1 MMSEDW
7 ADRVAQDFQ
16 RRGLLERGACLIL
29 GGADT
34 GKTTLALALAAR
46 IAQSRPVAIVDA
58 DIGQSHIGPP
68 STVGWAVVDNP
79 DFDLSVVEPGPVRN
93 PTPHTASTPHQRISN
108 GAGVIAFVGD
118 ITPVGHLLQ
127 FTAALTRCVEQ
138 AAKLAEVILI
148 DTPGFIAGPPA
159 NALWW
164 TVQHVL
170 TPDVIIMVQ
179 RANELSDILAG
190 LKFCGSRVEPVQSPA
205 SISVKSPQQRCRHR
219 QRQFEI
225 YFRDSACYNLSLAD
239 LSVQGGRDVPPQDLP
254 GRLVGLRNHKG
265 DDLAVGVIRKWQA
278 PRTPPLGVPSGTCGD
293 ADGLVVVKAPKL
305 DTGQI
310 RCLVV
315 GDAQADFGEG

>member
-1 MMSEDW
+1 MSEDW
-7 ADRVAQDFQ
+7 ADRVARDFQ
-16 RRGLLERGACLIL
+16 RQGLLDGGACLLL

-34 GKTTLALALAAR
+34 GKTTLILALAGR

-79 DFDLSVVEPGPVRN
+79 NFDLSAIEPG
-93 PTPHTASTPHQRISN
+93 
-108 GAGVIAFVGD
+108 GIAFVGD

-138 AAKLAEVILI
+138 AARLAEVILI
-148 DTPGFIAGPPA
+148 DTPGFIAGLPA

-164 TVQHVL
+164 TVQHAL
-170 TPDVIIMVQ
+170 NPGLIIAVQ

-190 LKFCGSRVEPVQSPA
+190 LKFCGSRVEPVQSPG

-219 QRQFEI
+219 HRQFEV
-225 YFRDSACYNLSLAD
+225 YFRDSSCYNLSLAD
-239 LSVQGGRDVPPQDLP
+239 LSVQGARDVPPQNLP

-265 DDLAVGVIRKWQA
+265 DDVAVGVICKWQA
-278 PRTPPLGVPSGTCGD
+278 PPTPGGD
-293 ADGLVVVKAPKL
+293 ADGIVVVKATKL
-305 DTGQI
+305 DIGQI

-315 GDAQADFGEG
+315 GDAQADFGGG

>member
-7 ADRVAQDFQ
+7 ADRIAQGFQ
-16 RRGLLERGACLIL
+16 RQGLLDRGACLLL

-34 GKTTLALALAAR
+34 GKTTLASALAAR
-46 IAQSRPVAIVDA
+46 IAKSRPVAIVDA

-68 STVGWAVVDNP
+68 STVGWAAVDNP
-79 DFDLSVVEPGPVRN
+79 NFDLSAIEPG
-93 PTPHTASTPHQRISN
+93 
-108 GAGVIAFVGD
+108 GIAFVGD

-127 FTAALTRCVEQ
+127 FSAALTHCVEQ

-164 TVQHVL
+164 TVQHAL
-170 TPDVIIMVQ
+170 KPGLIIAVQ
-179 RANELSDILAG
+179 RANELCDILAG
-190 LKFCGSRVEPVQSPA
+190 LKFCGSRVEPVESPA
-205 SISVKSPQQRCRHR
+205 SISPKSPQQRRRHR
-219 QRQFEI
+219 QRQFEM
-225 YFRDSACYNLSLAD
+225 YFRDSSCYNLSLAD
-239 LSVQGGRDVPPQDLP
+239 LSVQGGRDVPPQNLP

-265 DDLAVGVIRKWQA
+265 DDVAVGVIRKWQA
-278 PRTPPLGVPSGTCGD
+278 PQPSCGD

-305 DTGQI
+305 DIGQI

>member
-1 MMSEDW
+1 MSEDW
-7 ADRVAQDFQ
+7 ADRVARDFQ
-16 RRGLLERGACLIL
+16 RQGLLERGACLLL

-34 GKTTLALALAAR
+34 GKTTLASALAAR

-79 DFDLSVVEPGPVRN
+79 NFDLSAIEPG
-93 PTPHTASTPHQRISN
+93 
-108 GAGVIAFVGD
+108 GIAFVGD

-148 DTPGFIAGPPA
+148 DTLGFIAGPPA

-164 TVQHVL
+164 TVQHAL
-170 TPDVIIMVQ
+170 KPDLIIAVQ
-179 RANELSDILAG
+179 RANELCDILAG
-190 LKFCGSRVEPVQSPA
+190 LKFCGSRVEPVESPA
-205 SISVKSPQQRCRHR
+205 SISVKSPQQRRRHR

-225 YFRDSACYNLSLAD
+225 YFRDSACYNLNLAD
-239 LSVQGGRDVPPQDLP
+239 LSIQGGRDVPPQNLP

-265 DDLAVGVIRKWQA
+265 DDVAVGVICKWQA
-278 PRTPPLGVPSGTCGD
+278 PRASCGD

-305 DTGQI
+305 DAGQI

>member
-1 MMSEDW
+1 MSEDW
-7 ADRVAQDFQ
+7 ADRVAQGFQ
-16 RRGLLERGACLIL
+16 RRGFLERGACLVL

-58 DIGQSHIGPP
+58 DVGQSHIGPP

-79 DFDLSVVEPGPVRN
+79 NFDLSAIEPG
-93 PTPHTASTPHQRISN
+93 
-108 GAGVIAFVGD
+108 GIAFVGD

-164 TVQHVL
+164 TVQHAL
-170 TPDVIIMVQ
+170 KPDVIIAVQ
-179 RANELSDILAG
+179 RANELCDILAG

-205 SISVKSPQQRCRHR
+205 SISVKSPQQRRRHR

-225 YFRDSACYNLSLAD
+225 YFRDSACYNLDLAD
-239 LSVQGGRDVPPQDLP
+239 LSVQGTRDVPPLNLP
-254 GRLVGLRNHKG
+254 GRLVGLRNQKG
-265 DDLAVGVIRKWQA
+265 EDVAVGVICKWQA

-293 ADGLVVVKAPKL
+293 ADGLVVVRAPGL

>member
-1 MMSEDW
+1 MSEDW
-7 ADRVAQDFQ
+7 ADKIARDFQ
-16 RRGLLERGACLIL
+16 RQGLLDRGACLLL

-34 GKTTLALALAAR
+34 GKTTLALALAGKMAEN
-46 IAQSRPVAIVDA
+46 RPVAIVDA

-79 DFDLSVVEPGPVRN
+79 EFDLSAVEPG
-93 PTPHTASTPHQRISN
+93 
-108 GAGVIAFVGD
+108 GIAFVGD

-127 FTAALTRCVEQ
+127 FAAALTRCVEQ

-164 TVQHVL
+164 TVQHAL
-170 TPDVIIMVQ
+170 KPDLIIAVQ
-179 RANELSDILAG
+179 RANELCDILAG
-190 LKFCGSRVEPVQSPA
+190 LKFCGSRVEPVESPA

-225 YFRDSACYNLSLAD
+225 YFRDSACYNLNLAD
-239 LSVQGGRDVPPQDLP
+239 LSVQGRRDVPLQNLP
-254 GRLVGLRNHKG
+254 GRLVGLRNYKG
-265 DDLAVGVIRKWQA
+265 DDVAVGVICKWQA
-278 PRTPPLGVPSGTCGD
+278 PRTPCGD
-293 ADGLVVVKAPKL
+293 ADGLVIVKAPRL
-305 DTGQI
+305 DIGQI

>member
-1 MMSEDW
+1 MSEDW
-7 ADRVAQDFQ
+7 ADRVARDFQ
-16 RRGLLERGACLIL
+16 RQGLLERGACLLL

-34 GKTTLALALAAR
+34 GKTTLASALAAR

-79 DFDLSVVEPGPVRN
+79 NFDLSAIE
-93 PTPHTASTPHQRISN
+93 
-108 GAGVIAFVGD
+108 AGGIAFVGD

-127 FTAALTRCVEQ
+127 FTAALTHCVEQ

-164 TVQHVL
+164 TVQHAL
-170 TPDVIIMVQ
+170 KPDLIIAVQ
-179 RANELSDILAG
+179 RANELCDILAG
-190 LKFCGSRVEPVQSPA
+190 LKFCGSCVEPVESPA
-205 SISVKSPQQRCRHR
+205 SISVKSPQQRRRHR

-239 LSVQGGRDVPPQDLP
+239 LSVQGTRDVPPQNLP
-254 GRLVGLRNHKG
+254 GRLAGLRNHKG
-265 DDLAVGVIRKWQA
+265 EDVAMGVIRKWQA
-278 PRTPPLGVPSGTCGD
+278 PRALCGD
-293 ADGLVVVKAPKL
+293 VDGLVVVKAPRL

>member
-1 MMSEDW
+1 MSEDW
-7 ADRVAQDFQ
+7 ADKIARDFQ
-16 RRGLLERGACLIL
+16 RQGLLDRGACLLL

-34 GKTTLALALAAR
+34 GKTTLALALAGKMAEN
-46 IAQSRPVAIVDA
+46 RPVAIVDA

-79 DFDLSVVEPGPVRN
+79 EFDLSAVEPG
-93 PTPHTASTPHQRISN
+93 
-108 GAGVIAFVGD
+108 GIAFVGD

-127 FTAALTRCVEQ
+127 FAAALTRCVEQ

-164 TVQHVL
+164 TVQHAL
-170 TPDVIIMVQ
+170 KPDVIIAVQ
-179 RANELSDILAG
+179 RANELTDILAG
-190 LKFCGSRVEPVQSPA
+190 LKFCGLRVEPVQSPA
-205 SISVKSPQQRCRHR
+205 SISVKSPPQRLRYR

-225 YFRDSACYNLSLAD
+225 YFRDSSYYNLNLAD
-239 LSVQGGRDVPPQDLP
+239 LSIQGGRDVPLQDLP

-265 DDLAVGVIRKWQA
+265 EDVAVGVIRKWQA
-278 PRTPPLGVPSGTCGD
+278 PRTPCED
-293 ADGLVVVKAPKL
+293 ADGLVVVRAPKL

-310 RCLVV
+310 RCLVI

>member
-1 MMSEDW
+1 LMSEDW
-7 ADRVAQDFQ
+7 ANKIAQGFQ
-16 RRGLLERGACLIL
+16 RQGLLERGACLLL

-68 STVGWAVVDNP
+68 STVGWAVFDNP
-79 DFDLSVVEPGPVRN
+79 NFDLSAIEPG
-93 PTPHTASTPHQRISN
+93 
-108 GAGVIAFVGD
+108 GIAFVGD

-164 TVQHVL
+164 TVQHAL
-170 TPDVIIMVQ
+170 KPDLIIAVQ
-179 RANELSDILAG
+179 RANELCDILAG

-205 SISVKSPQQRCRHR
+205 SISAKSPQERRRHR
-219 QRQFEI
+219 QRQFEV
-225 YFRDSACYNLSLAD
+225 YFRDSSCYNLSLAD
-239 LSVQGGRDVPPQDLP
+239 LSVQATRDVPPQNLP

-265 DDLAVGVIRKWQA
+265 DDVAVGVIHKWQA
-278 PRTPPLGVPSGTCGD
+278 PLAPCGD
-293 ADGLVVVKAPKL
+293 ADGLVVVRAPRL
-305 DTGQI
+305 DTGKI

>member
-1 MMSEDW
+1 MSEDW
-7 ADRVAQDFQ
+7 ADRIAQDFQ
-16 RRGLLERGACLIL
+16 RQGLLERGACLVL

-34 GKTTLALALAAR
+34 GKTTLALALAGK
-46 IAQSRPVAIVDA
+46 IAGSRPVAIVDA

-79 DFDLSVVEPGPVRN
+79 EFDLSAIEPGPVRN

-108 GAGVIAFVGD
+108 GAGGIAFVGD

-127 FTAALTRCVEQ
+127 FAAALTRCVEQ

-164 TVQHVL
+164 TVQHTL
-170 TPDVIIMVQ
+170 KPDLIIAVQ
-179 RANELSDILAG
+179 RADELCDILAG
-190 LKFCGSRVEPVQSPA
+190 LKFCGSRVEPVKSPA
-205 SISVKSPQQRCRHR
+205 SISAKSPQQRRRHR
-219 QRQFEI
+219 QRQFGI
-225 YFRDSACYNLSLAD
+225 YFRDSSCYNLSLAD
-239 LSVQGGRDVPPQDLP
+239 LSVQGGRDVPPQNLP

-265 DDLAVGVIRKWQA
+265 DDVAVGVIHKWQA

-293 ADGLVVVKAPKL
+293 ADGLVVVRAPKL

>member
-1 MMSEDW
+1 MSEDW

-16 RRGLLERGACLIL
+16 RQGLLGRGACLVL

-58 DIGQSHIGPP
+58 DVGQSHIGPP

-79 DFDLSVVEPGPVRN
+79 NFDLSAIEPDG
-93 PTPHTASTPHQRISN
+93 
-108 GAGVIAFVGD
+108 IAFVGD

-170 TPDVIIMVQ
+170 TPDLIIAVQ
-179 RANELSDILAG
+179 RANELCDILAG
-190 LKFCGSRVEPVQSPA
+190 LKFCGSRVEPVESPA
-205 SISVKSPQQRCRHR
+205 SISVKSPQQRRRHR
-219 QRQFEI
+219 QRQFGI
-225 YFRDSACYNLSLAD
+225 YFRDSACYNLDLAD
-239 LSVQGGRDVPPQDLP
+239 LSVQGTRDVPPLNLP
-254 GRLVGLRNHKG
+254 GRLVGLRNQKG
-265 DDLAVGVIRKWQA
+265 EDVAVGVICKWQA

>member
-7 ADRVAQDFQ
+7 ADRISQDFQ
-16 RRGLLERGACLIL
+16 RQGLLERGACLIL

-79 DFDLSVVEPGPVRN
+79 NFDLSAVEPG
-93 PTPHTASTPHQRISN
+93 
-108 GAGVIAFVGD
+108 GIAFVGD

-127 FTAALTRCVEQ
+127 FTAALLRCVEQ

-164 TVQHVL
+164 TVQHAL
-170 TPDVIIMVQ
+170 KPDLIIAVQ
-179 RANELSDILAG
+179 RANELTDILAG
-190 LKFCGSRVEPVQSPA
+190 LKFCGSRVEPVESPA
-205 SISVKSPQQRCRHR
+205 SISVKSPQQRRRHR

-239 LSVQGGRDVPPQDLP
+239 LSVQGGRDVLPQNLP
-254 GRLVGLRNHKG
+254 GRLVGLRNQKG
-265 DDLAVGVIRKWQA
+265 EDMAVGVIRKWQA
-278 PRTPPLGVPSGTCGD
+278 PRAPCGD
-293 ADGLVVVKAPKL
+293 ADDLIVVRGPRL
-305 DTGQI
+305 DAGQI

>member
-1 MMSEDW
+1 LMSEDW
-7 ADRVAQDFQ
+7 ADRISQDFQ
-16 RRGLLERGACLIL
+16 RQGLLERGACLLL

-34 GKTTLALALAAR
+34 GKTTLALALAGK
-46 IAQSRPVAIVDA
+46 IAGSRPVAIVDA

-79 DFDLSVVEPGPVRN
+79 NFDLSAIEPG
-93 PTPHTASTPHQRISN
+93 
-108 GAGVIAFVGD
+108 GIAFVGD

-127 FTAALTRCVEQ
+127 FAAALTRCVEQ

-164 TVQHVL
+164 TVQHTL
-170 TPDVIIMVQ
+170 KPDLIIAVQ
-179 RANELSDILAG
+179 RADELCDILAG
-190 LKFCGSRVEPVQSPA
+190 LKFCGSRVEPVKSPA
-205 SISVKSPQQRCRHR
+205 SISAKSPQQRRRHR
-219 QRQFEI
+219 QRQFGI
-225 YFRDSACYNLSLAD
+225 YFRDSSCYNLSLAD
-239 LSVQGGRDVPPQDLP
+239 LSVQGGRDVPPQNLP

-265 DDLAVGVIRKWQA
+265 DDVAVGVIHKWQA

-293 ADGLVVVKAPKL
+293 ADGLVVVRAPKL

>member
-1 MMSEDW
+1 MPEDW
-7 ADRVAQDFQ
+7 ANRVAQDFQ
-16 RRGLLERGACLIL
+16 RQGLLDRGACLIL

-34 GKTTLALALAAR
+34 GKTTLALGLAAR

-79 DFDLSVVEPGPVRN
+79 NFDLSAIEPG
-93 PTPHTASTPHQRISN
+93 
-108 GAGVIAFVGD
+108 GIAFVGD

-138 AAKLAEVILI
+138 AAELAEVILI

-164 TVQHVL
+164 TVQHAL
-170 TPDVIIMVQ
+170 KPDVIIAVQ
-179 RANELSDILAG
+179 RANELCDILAG
-190 LKFCGSRVEPVQSPA
+190 LKFCGSRVEPVESPA
-205 SISVKSPQQRCRHR
+205 SISAKSPQQRRRHR
-219 QRQFEI
+219 QRQFGI
-225 YFRDSACYNLSLAD
+225 YFRDSACYNLNLAD
-239 LSVQGGRDVPPQDLP
+239 VSVQGTRDVLPQNLP

-265 DDLAVGVIRKWQA
+265 EDVAVGVICKWQA
-278 PRTPPLGVPSGTCGD
+278 PRTPCGD
-293 ADGLVVVKAPKL
+293 ADGLVVVKAPRL

>member
-7 ADRVAQDFQ
+7 ADRIAWDFQ
-16 RRGLLERGACLIL
+16 RQGLLERGACLLL

-68 STVGWAVVDNP
+68 STVGWAIVDNP
-79 DFDLSVVEPGPVRN
+79 NFDLSAIEPSG
-93 PTPHTASTPHQRISN
+93 
-108 GAGVIAFVGD
+108 IAFVGD

-159 NALWW
+159 SALWW
-164 TVQHVL
+164 TVQHAL
-170 TPDVIIMVQ
+170 KPDVIIAVQ
-179 RANELSDILAG
+179 RANELTDILAG
-190 LKFCGSRVEPVQSPA
+190 LKFCGSRVEPVESPV
-205 SISVKSPQQRCRHR
+205 SISAKSPQQRRRHR

-225 YFRDSACYNLSLAD
+225 YFRDSACYNLNLAD
-239 LSVQGGRDVPPQDLP
+239 LSVQGTRDVPPQNLP
-254 GRLVGLRNHKG
+254 GRLIGLRNQKG
-265 DDLAVGVIRKWQA
+265 EDVAVGVIRKWQ
-278 PRTPPLGVPSGTCGD
+278 D
-293 ADGLVVVKAPKL
+293 ADGLVVVRGPRL
-305 DTGQI
+305 DAGQI

>member
-1 MMSEDW
+1 MSEDW

-16 RRGLLERGACLIL
+16 RWGLLERGACLIL

-34 GKTTLALALAAR
+34 GKTTLALALAGK

-58 DIGQSHIGPP
+58 DVGQSHIGPP

-79 DFDLSVVEPGPVRN
+79 NFDLSAIE
-93 PTPHTASTPHQRISN
+93 A
-108 GAGVIAFVGD
+108 AGIAFVGD

-127 FTAALTRCVEQ
+127 FAAALTCCVEQ

-164 TVQHVL
+164 TVQHAL
-170 TPDVIIMVQ
+170 KPDLIIAVQ
-179 RANELSDILAG
+179 RANELCNILAG
-190 LKFCGSRVEPVQSPA
+190 LKFCGSRVEPVKSPA
-205 SISVKSPQQRCRHR
+205 LISAKSPQQRRRHR

-225 YFRDSACYNLSLAD
+225 YFRDSACYNLSLANV
-239 LSVQGGRDVPPQDLP
+239 SIQGGRDVPPQDLP

-265 DDLAVGVIRKWQA
+265 EDVAVGVICEWQA
-278 PRTPPLGVPSGTCGD
+278 PQPSCGD
-293 ADGLVVVKAPKL
+293 ADGLVVVKAPML
-305 DTGQI
+305 DAGQI

-315 GDAQADFGEG
+315 GDAQAGFGEG

>member
-1 MMSEDW
+1 LMSEDW
-7 ADRVAQDFQ
+7 ADRVAQNFQ
-16 RRGLLERGACLIL
+16 RRGLLERGACLLL

-34 GKTTLALALAAR
+34 GKTTLALALAGK
-46 IAQSRPVAIVDA
+46 IAGSRSVAIVDA

-79 DFDLSVVEPGPVRN
+79 NFDLSAIEPG
-93 PTPHTASTPHQRISN
+93 
-108 GAGVIAFVGD
+108 GIAFVGD

-170 TPDVIIMVQ
+170 KPDLIIAVQ
-179 RANELSDILAG
+179 RANELCDILAG

-205 SISVKSPQQRCRHR
+205 LISVKSPQQRCRHR
-219 QRQFEI
+219 QRQFGI
-225 YFRDSACYNLSLAD
+225 YFHDSACYNLSMAD
-239 LSVQGGRDVPPQDLP
+239 LSVQGGRDVPPQNLP
-254 GRLVGLRNHKG
+254 GRLVGLRNHEG
-265 DDLAVGVIRKWQA
+265 EDVAVGVIHKWQA
-278 PRTPPLGVPSGTCGD
+278 PCAD